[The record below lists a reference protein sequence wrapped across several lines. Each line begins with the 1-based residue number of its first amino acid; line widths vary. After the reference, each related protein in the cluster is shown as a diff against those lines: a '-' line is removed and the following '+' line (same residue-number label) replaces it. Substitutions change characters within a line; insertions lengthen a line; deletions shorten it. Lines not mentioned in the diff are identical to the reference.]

1 MIMAAE
7 IAGGETPE
15 VVDRTPLFS
24 ATPYRRNTGNRM
36 YHVAPDGR
44 FLMMRRPGNEGS
56 ENEVFTPRITVVPNW
71 FEELRARV
79 PN

>member
-56 ENEVFTPRITVVPNW
+56 ENEVFTPRITVVLN
-71 FEELRARV
+71 
-79 PN
+79 